1 MSCQKKLNYYYQ
13 RITAFYQGECIIQA
27 MMDFQNIFIHQ
38 PTFNMLKYKSTI
50 TEYVISWKSEGVF
63 NSKYIQLNSDFYLT

>member
-1 MSCQKKLNYYYQ
+1 
-13 RITAFYQGECIIQA
+13 